1 MASPFLADGG
11 NLSNGRDLQIVNCS
25 HAEAHILI
33 LSDMYNFSMP
43 FMVSMSCSVL
53 GGVFYAIAPAFAN
66 LHLALA
72 SVALGRILGGLG
84 RANSALTFAYVA
96 RASEAS
102 ERTSVSSLLGGL
114 QMIGMVIAP
123 LFSALL
129 SNVDFKLFG
138 VHFNNLNSVGL
149 LLVLVN
155 VIPQVMIYLFLPDL
169 PKGEES
175 DDYSDEKES
184 EWLRMFRCTL
194 KNPHIGVPFPTIF
207 VFNFNFQFI
216 ETALAPS
223 AQDALQLVSNDDDTS
238 ILLRLILLNAVFI

>member
-1 MASPFLADGG
+1 M
-11 NLSNGRDLQIVNCS
+11 QIVNCS

-194 KNPHIGVPFPTIF
+194 KNPHIGVPFLTIF